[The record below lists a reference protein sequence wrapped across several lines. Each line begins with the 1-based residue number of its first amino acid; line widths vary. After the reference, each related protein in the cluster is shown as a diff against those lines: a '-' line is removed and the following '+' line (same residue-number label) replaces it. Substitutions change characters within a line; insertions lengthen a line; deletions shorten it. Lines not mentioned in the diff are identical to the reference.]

1 MTLVSVRRIEQI
13 KLVSSKK
20 KKATPTRDPKTFRG
34 RRISYDL
41 EDPITHDRA
50 VAEIVAAL
58 TETRGHAVNAAQALG
73 VSHRALLDWVAR
85 TPEIETKLAAIRTL
99 YDHPDQAHP
108 ERRRPPKA

>member
-1 MTLVSVRRIEQI
+1 MTLVSRRRADQSL
-13 KLVSSKK
+13 LVTAKKNTSKP
-20 KKATPTRDPKTFRG
+20 ARDPITFRG

-58 TETRGHAVNAAQALG
+58 AEAKGNAVHAAAALV

-85 TPEIETKLAAIRTL
+85 TPELAAKLEAIRVI
-99 YDHPDQAHP
+99 YDHHG
-108 ERRRPPKA
+108 RRVKS